1 MKRAKVI
8 ALMGAMAMV
17 MSVLVGGKAQ
27 GYVPPPPPTDFQ
39 HTVIQNQMTTEHG
52 DVQYKLTHQHSMI
65 EADLDDLST
74 AIQAVQDAVDAL
86 KPGYA
91 APPCGA
97 GTAGQRFVVSPN
109 STEVCD
115 NTTGLKWEQNP
126 DSITR
131 SHADALAHCPTLG
144 PGFRLPEVKE
154 LSSLVD
160 YTQSFPPLSA
170 GHPFTNIQA
179 SGGGCCNY
187 WSATTSTNADNQA
200 WFVLFE
206 FGSLGFFDKTSA
218 VNVWCV
224 SPLAL
229 VNSEQ
234 PDEESSPSGEHEYPV
249 EEYPVEPAYPVEEY
263 PVEHA
268 Y

>member
-17 MSVLVGGKAQ
+17 MSVLVGDKAQ
-27 GYVPPPPPTDFQ
+27 SYVPPPPPTDYQ

-74 AIQAVQDAVDAL
+74 AIQAIQLDDLSTAIQAVQDAVDAL

-91 APPCGA
+91 GPPCGA
-97 GTAGQRFVVSPN
+97 GTEGQRFVVSPN
-109 STEVCD
+109 GTEVCD

-179 SGGGCCNY
+179 SGGGCCIY

-224 SPLAL
+224 STPLAL
-229 VNSEQ
+229 VTSEQ
-234 PDEESSPSGEHEYPV
+234 PDAEFSPSGEHEY
-249 EEYPVEPAYPVEEY
+249 
-263 PVEHA
+263 
-268 Y
+268 